1 MDTSPNAWW
10 QTGVI
15 YQVYPRSFQDTNADG
30 IGDLSGITQR
40 LQHVIDLGVDALWIS
55 PIFPSPM
62 KDFGYDVSNHC
73 DIGLIFGA
81 HLRVLR
87 VARQERSVGQRPD
100 QVQFIT
106 DRYAMLPVH

>member
-40 LQHVIDLGVDALWIS
+40 LQHVIDLGVDAIWIS

-73 DIGLIFGA
+73 DIGLIFGTLADFDALLAAA
-81 HLRVLR
+81 HGPRR
-87 VARQERSVGQRPD
+87 GGDERAYEHRDEEVE
-100 QVQFIT
+100 
-106 DRYAMLPVH
+106 